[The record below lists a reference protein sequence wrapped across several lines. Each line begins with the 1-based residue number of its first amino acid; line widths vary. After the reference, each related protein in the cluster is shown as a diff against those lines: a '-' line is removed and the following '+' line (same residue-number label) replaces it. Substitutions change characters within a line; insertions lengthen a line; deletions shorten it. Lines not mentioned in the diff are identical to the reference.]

1 MPSFRPPSIPL
12 LAAVVVLASC
22 PVALAD
28 NPPLTSSNYAIDVF
42 QGPVLAPVR
51 VTGLAGAYAPIA
63 EGVEGIGANTA
74 APALRSLYST
84 QHVDYDLSLGFTL
97 PSSVRNTD
105 FDNNG
110 SVGFTY
116 KNFVF
121 TQLGGL
127 IQWGPWGAGG
137 LASLQSYTL
146 GQDASGQTLQLNTS
160 RFQIQLARALFDGEL
175 VVGVGL
181 RAVSLEID
189 SGEGEKSNLASMFGV
204 NAEAGAIWTP
214 LALPLRA
221 ALTFRAPVQGRLN
234 PDSPTTADDAGN
246 VRVANLY
253 LPSTIKLPWEIEAGL
268 AYQFGPRPL
277 QIPWG
282 PERAERFK
290 ALPRAKLLLTGS
302 VIISGAASNAIGFE
316 SFLSQQLE
324 RSGRHLLV
332 SPRVGA
338 ELEPIENRLQVRAG
352 SYLEPSRFDDIRP
365 RVHGT
370 AGAEVRL
377 FRWSVF
383 GLTSPETS
391 WRISGFVDVSHLY
404 LGWGVGVGTWH

>member
-1 MPSFRPPSIPL
+1 MLSTCPSSITL
-12 LAAVVVLASC
+12 FAAVVVLASS

-63 EGVEGIGANTA
+63 EGVEGIGVNTA

-84 QHVDYDLSLGFTL
+84 QHVDYDVSLGFIF
-97 PSSVRNTD
+97 PSSLRNTD

-137 LASLQSYTL
+137 QASLQSYTL

-160 RFQIQLARALFDGEL
+160 RFQIQLARTLFDGEL
-175 VVGVGL
+175 AVGVGL

-189 SGEGEKSNLASMFGV
+189 SGEGAKSNLASMMGV
-204 NAEAGAIWTP
+204 NAEAGAVWTP
-214 LALPLRA
+214 LDLPLRA

-246 VRVANLY
+246 VMVANLY
-253 LPSTIKLPWEIEAGL
+253 LPSTLKLPWELEAGL
-268 AYQFGPRPL
+268 AYQFGSRPL

-282 PERAERFK
+282 PDRAERFK

-302 VIISGAASNAIGFE
+302 VIVSGAASNAIGFE

-352 SYLEPSRFDDIRP
+352 SYLEPSRFDGIRP

-383 GLTSPETS
+383 GLASPETS
-391 WRISGFVDVSHLY
+391 WRISGSIDVSHLY
-404 LGWGVGVGTWH
+404 LGWGIGVGTWH

>member
-1 MPSFRPPSIPL
+1 MPSLRPPSIPL
-12 LAAVVVLASC
+12 IAAVVVLASS

-160 RFQIQLARALFDGEL
+160 RFQIQLARTLFDGEL

-189 SGEGEKSNLASMFGV
+189 SGEGEKSNLASMLGV
-204 NAEAGAIWTP
+204 NTEAGAIWTP

-234 PDSPTTADDAGN
+234 PDSPTTADDEGN

-383 GLTSPETS
+383 GMTSPETS

>member
-1 MPSFRPPSIPL
+1 M
-12 LAAVVVLASC
+12 LASS

-160 RFQIQLARALFDGEL
+160 RFQIQLARTLFDGEL

-189 SGEGEKSNLASMFGV
+189 SGEGEKSNLASMLGV
-204 NAEAGAIWTP
+204 NTEAGAIWTP

-234 PDSPTTADDAGN
+234 PDSPTTADDEGN

-383 GLTSPETS
+383 GMTSPETS